1 MGFQYK
7 HVYVIKQSWT
17 GEHDSVNVWWSYDSQ
32 NPTTRQKRKKK
43 KDPNKL
49 SSIST
54 KKKREPESEKVLRES
69 QKKGRDTEQISPSN
83 KHWSLTSFSEQGET
97 EEGKTGKHRKQ
108 ASEHRKK

>member
-1 MGFQYK
+1 MVLWLTK
-7 HVYVIKQSWT
+7 P
-17 GEHDSVNVWWSYDSQ
+17 YDE
-32 NPTTRQKRKKK
+32 TKKKKEKK